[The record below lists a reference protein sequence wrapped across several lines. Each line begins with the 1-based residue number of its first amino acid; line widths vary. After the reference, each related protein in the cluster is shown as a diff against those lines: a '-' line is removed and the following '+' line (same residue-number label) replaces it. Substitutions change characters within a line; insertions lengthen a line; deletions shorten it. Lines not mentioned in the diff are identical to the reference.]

1 MSAVHRFDL
10 TVLSQENV
18 DILIPIVP
26 TNEEVQQ
33 YKEYLAKNNSL
44 DGLTLE
50 DQFLA
55 QLMNI
60 ERLTQ
65 KLTIMSFMGGFEESY
80 NLLIPVLLLLIKII
94 NFSFSKFKK
103 LRLRQKVFVKQQAF
117 IK

>member
-10 TVLSQENV
+10 EILSQENV

-26 TNEEVQQ
+26 SNEEIQQ
-33 YKEYLAKNNSL
+33 YKEYMAKNNNSL
-44 DGLTLE
+44 DGLTME

-65 KLTIMSFMGGFEESY
+65 KLNIMSFMGGFEESY
-80 NLLIPVLLLLIKII
+80 NLLIPVL
-94 NFSFSKFKK
+94 FF
-103 LRLRQKVFVKQQAF
+103 
-117 IK
+117 